1 MPSTDTRPDPG
12 ASGGQTNSRWPAG
25 HPRRRQILLVLCLSL
40 LIVVIDNTILNTA
53 LPTLAR
59 VLHAGTSALQWIT
72 DAYTLCF
79 AALLIPA
86 GALGDRYGRRLS
98 LLGGL
103 AVFAGGS
110 ALAAFASGTGMLITA
125 RVVMGLGAAFVMPAT
140 LSILNAVFPP
150 KERPQAIAAW
160 SAVTGAGVL
169 IGPTLGGLLLA
180 HFWWG
185 SVFLINVP
193 LAAVALIGVLLT
205 VPETAEPS
213 RQRFD
218 LLGVALIAGSLFAL
232 VDAIIEAPDRGWTG
246 PVTLVEGAAGL
257 AGLALFVWWELRTRN
272 PLIDLRV
279 FRSRAFS
286 AAAGSVTVI
295 FFALF
300 GGLFVLT
307 QYLQLVHGYSPL
319 SAGIRALPFAVATA
333 AVSPLSAVLAKRF
346 GTHRIIPAGMVL
358 MGIGL
363 LDFSTAGVHTSYPAL
378 AVAVAIMG
386 AGMGLVMAPAS
397 NTIMT
402 TVPAHQAGAGSAIN
416 DTIREVGGAL
426 GVAIVGSLAA
436 AVYRSHLTSVL
447 DAAHVPAAVT
457 RAAAGSVAA
466 ANAVGT
472 QVGGASGHQL
482 IAAAHSAYVTA
493 MADGMRVAA
502 AVAVIA
508 AIASYFALSPCRRAA
523 APAPDLAAPAAAPAV
538 TDLAA
543 PAAAPVPAPADGATP
558 PAMAGSLAP
567 SARRQTAVEAAAPV
581 RVAADGPAPIPAYSD

>member
-1 MPSTDTRPDPG
+1 MPSSDSTATNADAG
-12 ASGGQTNSRWPAG
+12 ARGGQIDPRWPTG
-25 HPRRRQILLVLCLSL
+25 HPRPPPILLRLSPSL

-59 VLHAGTSALQWIT
+59 VLHAGTSSLQWIT

-79 AALLIPA
+79 AGLLIPA
-86 GALGDRYGRRLS
+86 GALGDRYGRRRS
-98 LLGGL
+98 LVGGL

-110 ALAAFASGTGMLITA
+110 ALAAFASGTGVLITA

-169 IGPTLGGLLLA
+169 IGPTLGGLLLS

-193 LAAVALIGVLLT
+193 LAALALIGVLLT

-213 RQRFD
+213 RHRFD

-246 PVTLVEGAAGL
+246 PVTLAEGAAAL
-257 AGLALFVWWELRTRN
+257 AGLTGFVWWELRTRH
-272 PLIDLRV
+272 PLIDLRG

-346 GTHRIIPAGMVL
+346 GTHRLIPAGMVL

-416 DTIREVGGAL
+416 DTIREVGGAR
-426 GVAIVGSLAA
+426 GVPIVAGLPA
-436 AVYRSHLTSVL
+436 AVYRSHLTTAL
-447 DAAHVPAAVT
+447 NAAHVPAAVT
-457 RAAAGSVAA
+457 RAATGSVAA
-466 ANAVGT
+466 ANAVGAP
-472 QVGGASGHQL
+472 VGGGPGAPPGPPRRPLHD
-482 IAAAHSAYVTA
+482 H
-493 MADGMRVAA
+493 GP
-502 AVAVIA
+502 
-508 AIASYFALSPCRRAA
+508 SPSVKKKKKEGPGGRAA
-523 APAPDLAAPAAAPAV
+523 P
-538 TDLAA
+538 
-543 PAAAPVPAPADGATP
+543 GRE
-558 PAMAGSLAP
+558 GS
-567 SARRQTAVEAAAPV
+567 R
-581 RVAADGPAPIPAYSD
+581 

>member
-1 MPSTDTRPDPG
+1 MARTTSARPAAAAP
-12 ASGGQTNSRWPAG
+12 GGQPTVQWPAG

-59 VLHAGTSALQWIT
+59 TLHAGTSSLQWIA

-86 GALGDRYGRRLS
+86 GALGDRYGRKLS

-103 AVFAGGS
+103 TVFALGS
-110 ALAAFASGTGMLITA
+110 TLAAFAGGTSTLIAA

-140 LSILNAVFPP
+140 LSILNSVFPP
-150 KERPQAIAAW
+150 RERPQAIAAW
-160 SAVTGAGVL
+160 SAVAGVGIV
-169 IGPTLGGLLLA
+169 IGPTLGGLLLS

-193 LAAVALIGVLLT
+193 LVAVALAGVLLT

-213 RQRFD
+213 GHRLD
-218 LLGVALIAGSLFAL
+218 ILGTLLVAGALFLL
-232 VDAIIEAPDRGWTG
+232 VDAIIEAPSRGWTG
-246 PVTLVEGAAGL
+246 PVTLPEVAAGL
-257 AGLALFVWWELRTRN
+257 ALLAGFAWWELRIPH

-300 GGLFVLT
+300 GSLFVLT

-319 SAGIRALPFAVATA
+319 SAGVRALPFALAMA
-333 AVSPLSAVLAKRF
+333 AVSPVSPILAQRL
-346 GTHRIIPAGMVL
+346 GTRVIIPAGIAL
-358 MGIGL
+358 MGAGL
-363 LDFSTAGVHTSYPAL
+363 LDLSTAQVHTGYPAL

-397 NTIMT
+397 TTIMT

-426 GVAIVGSLAA
+426 GIAVVGSLAA
-436 AVYRSHLTSVL
+436 GVYSAKLGSALT
-447 DAAHVPAAVT
+447 AAHVPHAVSHVAT
-457 RAAAGSVAA
+457 GSVAA
-466 ANAVGT
+466 ADIVARH
-472 QVGGASGHQL
+472 VGGVRGAEL
-482 IAAAHSAYVTA
+482 AAAAHGAFTTA

-502 AVAVIA
+502 AVALAA
-508 AIASYFALSPCRRAA
+508 AIGAIFALPRRQAT
-523 APAPDLAAPAAAPAV
+523 APAAALPEP
-538 TDLAA
+538 TAA
-543 PAAAPVPAPADGATP
+543 EPRVPADAT
-558 PAMAGSLAP
+558 LA
-567 SARRQTAVEAAAPV
+567 R
-581 RVAADGPAPIPAYSD
+581 